1 MINIHNELHS
11 LDLNESNSLVI
22 GSGILQALNIRNAQD
37 LDIIVNESTFKSLQ
51 SEESLIYEPR
61 RIVGDRLYKNDVEIF
76 TQWDILEKRYSFTDL
91 FSHSVVIDEARYL
104 SLDFIEKVKKQL
116 NRDKDKKDLI
126 LIEKYK
132 NNLAP

>member
-11 LDLNESNSLVI
+11 LDLNESNSPVI

-37 LDIIVNESTFKSLQ
+37 LDIIVNESTSKSLQ

-76 TQWDILEKRYSFTDL
+76 TQWDILEK
-91 FSHSVVIDEARYL
+91 
-104 SLDFIEKVKKQL
+104 VKKQL